1 MESLYSPLRSN
12 VPDIWSVSEEVIF
25 ISSTNAAYVWHFS
38 YIMLLMTLIMS
49 ISISGNLDIVLM
61 SGRFYFLNFHFRE
74 PPVEMSSLLRT
85 DPEVYD
91 DKKQKHLKRF
101 HSKVVTKIELN

>member
-1 MESLYSPLRSN
+1 MSQVLKKTNCYSTGS
-12 VPDIWSVSEEVIF
+12 
-25 ISSTNAAYVWHFS
+25 
-38 YIMLLMTLIMS
+38 
-49 ISISGNLDIVLM
+49 
-61 SGRFYFLNFHFRE
+61 
-74 PPVEMSSLLRT
+74 PVEMSSLLRT